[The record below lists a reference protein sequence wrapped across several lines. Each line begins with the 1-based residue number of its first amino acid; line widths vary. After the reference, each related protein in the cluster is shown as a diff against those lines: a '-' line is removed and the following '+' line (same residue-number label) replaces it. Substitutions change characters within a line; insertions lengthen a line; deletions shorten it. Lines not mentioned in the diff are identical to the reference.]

1 MKNKAVENIVYT
13 ALFISL
19 GIALPFVT
27 AYVPSLGKM
36 LLPMHIPVLL
46 CGVIC
51 GTKYGLL
58 CGGVLP
64 IFRSLLLG
72 SPLLY
77 PDAIVMTLELVAY
90 GFAIGIL
97 YSHLKLK
104 QPLKI
109 YACLICSMMLGR
121 LVWAVARTVLWG
133 LGGVDFSFKLFI
145 SIGFVNAFPGIVLQ
159 LLLVPTIVLLYEKFV
174 VKHSVTE
181 QTNT

>member
-19 GIALPFVT
+19 GIVLPFVT

-51 GTKYGLL
+51 GTRCGFL
-58 CGGVLP
+58 CGSILP

-77 PDAIVMTLELVAY
+77 PDAVVMTFELAAY
-90 GFAIGIL
+90 GFTIGIL

-104 QPLKI
+104 QPFRI
-109 YACLICSMMLGR
+109 YVCLICSMLFGR
-121 LVWAVARTVLWG
+121 FVWAMARTVLWG
-133 LGGVDFSFKLFI
+133 LGGIEFSFKLFI

-159 LLLVPTIVLLYEKFV
+159 LLLIPTIVLLHESFV
-174 VKHSVTE
+174 GKRLS
-181 QTNT
+181 TNKTNS